1 MNETADTMKVRA
13 KAIAKVEKMMKTQ
26 WDEVPETQV
35 EAHKKYAD
43 WQYEVMDWLTWKSHF
58 SRCTDANWTHGLDDE
73 DWSMVKRVNTFT
85 KSMLYGVYYIQDAE
99 GKWHH
104 ISRRKVKRAR
114 VKVAKDFNESD
125 NTKLLEQLKAL
136 GQYGLVELKNA
147 GGKTFPNSN
156 YVKSYWCETVESLI
170 ERLSEFNL
178 KDGGW
183 SVVSFKRKDE
193 AEGVDRH
200 FSRLEIYLT
209 QSKANQSNID
219 GEMLDAVA
227 EGLVAETPITDD
239 ELSEAL
245 EKIVAEKTTAG
256 TYLSIFC
263 HMIAKRSNK
272 NIRSIAL
279 ALSRKHVDKANEAFH
294 KISGGRSRISERE
307 FSKVI
312 HGSDEGWKL
321 YCIYDKEGKRRALL
335 NTMAK
340 AAW

>member
-1 MNETADTMKVRA
+1 MNETADTWKVRA
-13 KAIAKVEKMMKTQ
+13 KAVAKVEKMMKTQ
-26 WDEVPETQV
+26 WEEVPETQV

-43 WQYEVMDWLTWKSHF
+43 WQYEVMDWMTWTSHF
-58 SRCTDANWTHGLDDE
+58 YHCTDANWTRGLEYD

-85 KSMLYGVYYIQDAE
+85 KNMLYDVYYIQDAE

-104 ISRRKVKRAR
+104 ISRRKVKRAM

-125 NTKLLEQLKAL
+125 NTKLMEQLKAL
-136 GQYGLVELKNA
+136 GQYGLIELKCA
-147 GGKTFPNSN
+147 DSKRFPDGEKE
-156 YVKSYWCETVESLI
+156 YECATVESMI
-170 ERLSEFNL
+170 ELLSEFNL

-193 AEGVDRH
+193 AEGIDRH

-245 EKIVAEKTTAG
+245 EKIVAEKTTSG
-256 TYLSIFC
+256 SYLETLC
-263 HMIAKRSNK
+263 NTIAHQSNK
-272 NIRSIAL
+272 NFRSIAL

>member
-1 MNETADTMKVRA
+1 MKETADTLKVRA

-58 SRCTDANWTHGLDDE
+58 SRCTDVNWTRGLEYD
-73 DWSMVKRVNTFT
+73 DWSMVKRVNTFM
-85 KSMLYGVYYIQDAE
+85 KSMLYDVHYIQDAE
-99 GKWHH
+99 GKWHY

-125 NTKLLEQLKAL
+125 NTKLIEQLKAL
-136 GQYGLVELKNA
+136 GQYGMVEIKCA
-147 GGKTFPNSN
+147 DSKSFPDG
-156 YVKSYWCETVESLI
+156 VKSFWCETVESMI
-170 ERLSEFNL
+170 ENLSEFNL

-200 FSRLEIYLT
+200 FSRLEVYISK
-209 QSKANQSNID
+209 SKANQSNID
-219 GEMLDAVA
+219 GEMLDALA
-227 EGLVAETPITDD
+227 EGLVAETTITDD

-245 EKIVAEKTTAG
+245 EKIVAEKTSAG
-256 TYLSIFC
+256 TYLSIFS

-272 NIRSIAL
+272 NLRSIAF
-279 ALSRKHVDKANEAFH
+279 ALSRKHVEKANEAFH
-294 KISGGRSRISERE
+294 KITGGRSRVTERE

-335 NTMAK
+335 NTIAK